1 MARKSRNEFREVLNK
16 LAKKNRKKFLYF
28 CFINK
33 IDNITIK
40 YSQVSREEFMT
51 RWKFSEI
58 SMEIFRQWEGSDEYQ
73 NLYRLL
79 MEIRSNKD
87 LYDIYNVVREKAL
100 SGDDK
105 AVKTFLVLRKELKN
119 KPINIVEDKEE
130 GQQEEDLLD
139 ITE

>member
-1 MARKSRNEFREVLNK
+1 MARNNFREELNK

-40 YSQVSREEFMT
+40 YSQINRDEFMS
-51 RWKFSEI
+51 RWNFSEI
-58 SMEIFRQWEGSDEYQ
+58 SMETFKQWEGSQEYQ
-73 NLYRLL
+73 HLYGLL

-119 KPINIVEDKEE
+119 KPINIIEDKEE

-139 ITE
+139 ISE